1 MGRPKGDRS
10 SVINSDSNKNEDT
23 MTITKGRIAR
33 EGKIV
38 FHDAEL
44 RIWEEGIMAARH
56 AGGWAGEQKWERE
69 FKRDVFARIV
79 QTLNGS

>member
-1 MGRPKGDRS
+1 
-10 SVINSDSNKNEDT
+10 